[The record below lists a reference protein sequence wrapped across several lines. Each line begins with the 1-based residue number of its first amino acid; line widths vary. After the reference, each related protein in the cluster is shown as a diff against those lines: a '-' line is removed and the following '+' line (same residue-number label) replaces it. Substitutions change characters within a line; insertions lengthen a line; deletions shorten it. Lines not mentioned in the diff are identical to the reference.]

1 MKYTLTLVS
10 EVSGKSID
18 ELRSIANQKGIS
30 LPADNE
36 TEISLD
42 LIKQIDFSLAYTM
55 RYAQTGSG
63 KKEVRRPKVPKVVDK
78 IDLSQFDRKIADS
91 KGSQKTPTDETQ
103 ETGETSNDSEEQI
116 RSILTEMDMA
126 LAYPE
131 VIGLEDIMRFRTKW
145 EDCGLHSG
153 KQFKDL
159 YKKYELLLSNLYFSI
174 QVSEDILLEV
184 LTHNFEN
191 KVKICDALEG
201 LIDSNLS
208 IEDISQKVSE
218 YTSMWRSAGPVPP
231 ETKEDINNRYK
242 QVKSQLNKLIQPQ
255 HISKPTPQK
264 ESPANRRLVGYV
276 KWFDLMKGYGFA
288 ITNHM
293 GINLPNRSCS
303 PIGVFIHE
311 KEISVQFYPISEGD
325 WVSFHISKS
334 DKGWNAKKVRRLLP
348 TQEDFDIILKY
359 RGDYA
364 SIFGKD
370 DKTSENYDID
380 ILPQIYNCVWRNEN
394 SDIFFSFLSKKISKL
409 NNDENNIFID
419 ELLTNHSTGKLL
431 KDLID
436 NTNTYGLSDELISRI
451 REKIVFSCIGTSYI
465 ISCDTLLEYHNRG
478 IDLDFA
484 YPKLVSCLNTRDSLG
499 YAEEKLLINL
509 GFEEIRKLVNILKI
523 QEVSPVIIQFL
534 YNNYHD
540 SFREIFKADA
550 DIPDVALIYL
560 YILDNKFENLSKISN
575 WEQVIPWLESQD
587 SRLIATILRGFI
599 DNVDLDNDEI
609 FPLLIPDFLYKSIKD
624 INEDEKIQ
632 LLQQIPLK
640 HALEVVSKYYTG
652 TKIYDT
658 IIGDYWNSVKASI
671 PYVVFDMEYDGEA
684 INEFAFRQ
692 ESNTR
697 AYQGEDQIKSLL
709 RALKKKDIVVGYQ
722 IKGHKMN
729 LLQDK
734 GLSSKAFIWDTLE
747 IELLLNPCR
756 YAYSL
761 QTSKVSKD
769 NTELVDRLFWNQLY
783 RLSKQPELCQT
794 IKEHLPDCINDI
806 FSLLQDP
813 KLDGFFSKDA
823 NDNSAFFQELEDI
836 SQSLESRLKSI
847 SGMSLIE
854 NSLFVAP
861 KALWG
866 KVAQYLPLNFTDT
879 DNDINFKV
887 ISKQK
892 LLDNPIEDTFRQTI
906 LMRFMEMS
914 KTPLIA
920 NLAQFLRLNYFSD
933 EILSRY
939 IADFDETR
947 GICCD
952 LNSLSLHYGRTD
964 FMRIFFVG
972 SEIDSRLDQF
982 SLPMTMTTADFLSK
996 GCWIPMRLAGANYMI
1011 VNSNEVQAL
1020 GLSGL
1025 PDDTANVWVERQ
1037 LSGEFKFWYNVDYE
1051 QRKSILEQNNPTT
1064 AIESIKWEK
1073 TSQNGR
1079 VTLVTTVK
1087 KGKYNCSRNRVG
1099 SISRFRPMYWAT
1111 QLRMVHAVQTEEKG
1125 CPVIYVLDNPNEIL
1139 AVEGHA
1145 RSLGFHIPSAERL
1158 PDRVEEICN
1167 HSRSMLI
1174 ISREEFKEVIALRH
1188 YTRFVYVWDNLS
1200 VDKARMMWTGQ
1211 MPFGDEANADAEQG
1225 NHQAPSSEATPKS
1238 CLLASWPTIE
1248 YHYSY
1253 IRANN
1258 PLSKMY
1264 VLEPHLDDFGD
1275 LAEAWGADQ
1284 FVPQLWKSEKEYNAD
1299 LTIASQFHKDIQEVV
1314 KDGEDQAEDINVAM
1328 EVIRKIFLP
1337 AYEWRESQLD
1347 VLPAVLSR
1355 KKDYLISIPTGGG
1368 KSILFQGPALY
1379 HSAFTNRLS
1388 IVITPLKALME
1399 DQVNKLHDPS
1409 LGFYTN
1415 VDFLNSDKTLGEVQQ
1430 IYRKIK
1436 GGELALLY
1444 VTPERFRARTF
1455 LEVLEARMKKDD
1467 GLEYFIF
1474 DEAHC
1479 VSQWGQEFRPDYLN
1493 VMDWL
1498 KKFKE
1503 QYPKMCVAMYSAT
1516 VTKQIQD
1523 AIMKYLPDI
1532 ERRGQ
1537 KEEDYNPVR
1546 SHIGMSFLDVANSDA
1561 DRIKAIADFVVEKK
1575 IDHAKSRMLVFC
1587 RTRNQC
1593 EMCAEA
1599 LHDALV
1605 EHGLISEDEEMS
1617 PIGYFHAGMDAED
1630 REDAYLHFKNGDISI
1645 LCATKAFGMGM
1656 DIPNVHYI
1664 VHFSPP
1670 SVLEDYLQEVG
1681 RAGRSKEDY
1690 ESAGFVGNKLLPTVC
1705 LVSKEDFKKAKE
1717 LLIKGMLSWSNL
1729 NDIRKNVMDYIKR
1742 IQPLK
1747 ETITKPVVLPL
1758 DLWRKD
1764 KMDDSYTSFR
1774 LGLYWLE
1781 CLERLKLGFT
1791 CPSHINIRLNPKY
1804 ENTYSRR
1811 DSKTSVYSKVYDYI
1825 HANYAQAENDVC
1837 QIPISELKDGLHIGL
1852 HKLLDSLVRCVAA
1865 GWMQIEQDMLCE
1877 ITTTRTTEVLH
1888 RIDRDT
1894 SVTLDIIFDAI
1905 STILRGAN
1913 INDEYVID
1921 GRYREDVLNSA
1932 IQNAGLKTRTF
1943 KKKDKKGKVVDKE
1956 YMIWVDEE
1964 GSKSKNIGL
1973 GLAKSYKRDIYR
1985 KRAKHIFSIMQL
1997 LPDVK
2002 VKTELDTHNNNI
2014 QQLVSIKS
2022 NKWQTYLTTLK
2033 RDCLELLRYVVK
2045 SNNKLGARGERIN
2058 WATCLIDLNFVD
2070 KGFRYL
2076 DDLLYILKVL
2086 GYVNSGSMLP
2096 MGLEVYT
2103 TPDSE
2108 RAVNHKFKPESVD
2121 EKVKDEFE
2129 LMNKMRKIRLAAM
2142 AAFAGKGKGNVNQF
2156 IAEYFKCVT
2165 FDDFFALVS
2174 NYYDENNKADREFI
2188 AAMQDEA
2195 IIKEEKKLG
2204 EEQLPIYNAPL
2215 DEDINVIAG
2224 PGSGKTHILTLRCAR
2239 MIYRENVSPT
2249 EILVLAYNRA
2259 VVVELRNRLDR
2270 LFGRLGLSRSASQVH
2285 VHTFSALS
2293 KVICGHSLD
2302 DVELKEWE
2310 GRLLKTL
2317 KSNPMVVKKILPNI
2331 KYIMIDEFQD
2341 ITQTRLESIFT
2352 LQLIYPGVKI
2362 FTIGDKNQSIY
2373 GFDKKI
2379 EGIPESTSPDYY
2391 YRQLVEKINPHEYT
2405 MRTNYRSYQKI
2416 LDAASVYLKD
2426 PRETPVSSRS
2436 IMTHEPENYVKV
2448 IQWQKGM
2455 KYWTEEL
2462 PELVR
2467 EAQES
2472 LKKEHRHQR
2481 IEDIAVFFRSN
2492 DEVYR
2497 GYERVSKMNLQ
2508 NVRLRIQGASACE
2521 LYRVREVYEVLNYL
2535 YSKSEDEIVITG
2547 AQTQN
2552 EIRQFIEGLMSQYP
2566 NWDRFYL
2573 DFAYTLALDYLE
2585 FVASEE
2591 ANYTYGQMADAIKE
2605 STMAD
2610 DGQIF
2615 KIYDRYQEERI
2626 DRTRQVNIILT
2637 TMHKVKGL
2645 EFDAVI
2651 VTPSFASLPF
2661 DGRDNPDI
2669 NFAAPLS
2676 AEEREELEEER
2687 RLQYVAYTRARKRLS
2702 AYRFTR
2708 EIHLDQ
2714 MRKIQRQD
2722 ARLGWNDKAG
2732 IDKYFLSFL
2741 ATDWYF
2747 NNNSYVERYLAK
2759 NEPLTL
2765 EPHRNGDK
2773 YQIKHNG
2780 TVIGQLSKNSEIFRK
2795 AMMNKQNGMEL
2806 PILSGIFVSEV
2817 YVWTLEDTLK
2827 YDADNNTDFI
2837 KYWGESAKKKGY
2849 VYIVDFAGYAKIK
2862 R

>member
-36 TEISLD
+36 AEISLD

-131 VIGLEDIMRFRTKW
+131 VIGLKEIQGIRDKW
-145 EDCGLHSG
+145 DSCDERRKSREARNYARLLDKLFYAATLNLDERESAYKANLEKREKVCEALESLAESEGSETPIGLHIS
-153 KQFKDL
+153 K
-159 YKKYELLLSNLYFSI
+159 
-174 QVSEDILLEV
+174 
-184 LTHNFEN
+184 LT
-191 KVKICDALEG
+191 A
-201 LIDSNLS
+201 
-208 IEDISQKVSE
+208 QW
-218 YTSMWRSAGPVPP
+218 YSAGPVSDEDWKIIDKRYKAVKDRLKGRKQSQSASHSKKKKTSERVIAYIKFYDNRKGFGFAATNNKGIDGKAANTLVDIYLGGSEIDGYINEMFDHWVICNIEKSHKGYNAKKI
-231 ETKEDINNRYK
+231 ETISFANIPLELLFEYRGKYAMVSGYDANSGKTIKEDI
-242 QVKSQLNKLIQPQ
+242 IP
-255 HISKPTPQK
+255 
-264 ESPANRRLVGYV
+264 
-276 KWFDLMKGYGFA
+276 
-288 ITNHM
+288 
-293 GINLPNRSCS
+293 
-303 PIGVFIHE
+303 
-311 KEISVQFYPISEGD
+311 
-325 WVSFHISKS
+325 
-334 DKGWNAKKVRRLLP
+334 
-348 TQEDFDIILKY
+348 
-359 RGDYA
+359 
-364 SIFGKD
+364 SIY
-370 DKTSENYDID
+370 E
-380 ILPQIYNCVWRNEN
+380 QIYKEKH
-394 SDIFFSFLSKKISKL
+394 SYEFFSYLTNKIDSL
-409 NNDENNIFID
+409 EHDLQIAFID
-419 ELLTNHSTGKLL
+419 ELLSNEATLQ
-431 KDLID
+431 LIEKFVED
-436 NTNTYGLSDELISRI
+436 PYFDASSSAVELIKSRLVDAAVNGKQWNFLTKYLDRGVDLSTFYPI
-451 REKIVFSCIGTSYI
+451 LIPHLNAEKSLSFEEKDFLRNLGEEHLERALSVLTTDS
-465 ISCDTLLEYHNRG
+465 ISTA
-478 IDLDFA
+478 ILDFL
-484 YPKLVSCLNTRDSLG
+484 YLGTPNLRNLLPKIYASSDS
-499 YAEEKLLINL
+499 I
-509 GFEEIRKLVNILKI
+509 
-523 QEVSPVIIQFL
+523 
-534 YNNYHD
+534 
-540 SFREIFKADA
+540 A
-550 DIPDVALIYL
+550 DIPRIYL
-560 YILDNKFENLSKISN
+560 FLVENNFEHLLKVSD
-575 WEQVIPWLESQD
+575 WESIAKWLESKSSIVNEIVQ
-587 SRLIATILRGFI
+587 GFI
-599 DNVDLDNDEI
+599 ENVDMETDEV
-609 FPLLIPDFLYKSIKD
+609 FPLFVPDLIYKAMTFSE
-624 INEDEKIQ
+624 EDEKIQ

-658 IIGDYWNSVKASI
+658 IIEDYWNSVKASI
-671 PYVVFDMEYDGEA
+671 PYVVFDMEYDGEV

-1188 YTRFVYVWDNLS
+1188 YTRFVFVWDNLS

-1299 LTIASQFHKDIQEVV
+1299 LTIASQFHKDIQEAV

-1791 CPSHINIRLNPKY
+1791 CPSHINIRLKPKY

-1877 ITTTRTTEVLH
+1877 ITTTRTTEVLY

-1921 GRYREDVLNSA
+1921 GRYREDVLKSA

-2096 MGLEVYT
+2096 MGMEVYT

-2142 AAFAGKGKGNVNQF
+2142 AAFAGKGKGNINQF

-2317 KSNPMVVKKILPNI
+2317 KANPLVVKKILPNI

-2436 IMTHEPENYVKV
+2436 IMTHEPENYVKE

-2472 LKKEHRHQR
+2472 LKNEHRHQR

-2492 DEVYR
+2492 NEVYR
-2497 GYERVSKMNLQ
+2497 GYERISKMNLQ
-2508 NVRLRIQGASACE
+2508 NVRLRIQGTSACE

-2651 VTPSFASLPF
+2651 VTPSFVGLPH
-2661 DGRDNPDI
+2661 DPTGKKNIDYAGR
-2669 NFAAPLS
+2669 LTE
-2676 AEEREELEEER
+2676 EEREDLEEER
-2687 RLQYVAYTRARKRLS
+2687 RLLYVAYTRAKKKLS
-2702 AYRFTR
+2702 VYRFTR
-2708 EIHLDQ
+2708 EIHLDNMQ
-2714 MRKIQRQD
+2714 KLKPQDLKVGCNDNPGIQ
-2722 ARLGWNDKAG
+2722 KF
-2732 IDKYFLSFL
+2732 FLSFM
-2741 ATDWYF
+2741 AMPRYF
-2747 NNNSYVERYLAK
+2747 NNNSYIERYIAK
-2759 NEPLTL
+2759 NELLTI
-2765 EPHRNGDK
+2765 EPHINQSGEET
-2773 YQIKHNG
+2773 YQIRHHSIA
-2780 TVIGQLSKNSEIFRK
+2780 VGQLS
-2795 AMMNKQNGMEL
+2795 NKSKILNDQKKKLNGMGL

-2827 YDADNNTDFI
+2827 YDAEKNKDFI
-2837 KYWGESAKKKGY
+2837 KYWSESAKQKGY
-2849 VYIVDFAGYAKIK
+2849 IYIVDFGGYA

>member
-10 EVSGKSID
+10 EVSGKSIE
-18 ELRSIANQKGIS
+18 ELRQIAEQKGIS
-30 LPADNE
+30 LPADDA
-36 TEISLD
+36 EISLD
-42 LIKQIDFSLAYTM
+42 IIKQIDFTLAYTM
-55 RYAQTGSG
+55 RYANAGSG
-63 KKEVRRPKVPKVVDK
+63 KKEVKRPKAPKVVEK
-78 IDLSQFDRKIADS
+78 IDRSIFEKSEVTSDDLPQTSIESQ
-91 KGSQKTPTDETQ
+91 Q
-103 ETGETSNDSEEQI
+103 ETKKASNDSNDQV
-116 RSILTEMDMA
+116 RSILTELEMA
-126 LAYPE
+126 LSYPE
-131 VIGLEDIMRFRTKW
+131 VIRLKDIQGIRNKWDKCDIHGRHKEARNYARLLDKLFDAVTIDEGEREEAYKANLEMREKVCEALESLLKT
-145 EDCGLHSG
+145 EDNDTPLAHHI
-153 KQFKDL
+153 
-159 YKKYELLLSNLYFSI
+159 SNLTVQWY
-174 QVSEDILLEV
+174 
-184 LTHNFEN
+184 
-191 KVKICDALEG
+191 
-201 LIDSNLS
+201 
-208 IEDISQKVSE
+208 
-218 YTSMWRSAGPVPP
+218 SAGPVS
-231 ETKEDINNRYK
+231 EEDWKVIEKRYK
-242 QVKSQLNKLIQPQ
+242 AIKDRLKERKQAQTSSQKKKKNASEQVI
-255 HISKPTPQK
+255 
-264 ESPANRRLVGYV
+264 GYV
-276 KWFDLMKGYGFA
+276 KWFDDSKGFGFA
-288 ITNHM
+288 ITNSL
-293 GINLPNRSCS
+293 GTNEQGKSKYIDVYLSKENIVDTYGSLLVWITFRIEKSRKGYIAKNIQRISINNVTPEL
-303 PIGVFIHE
+303 V
-311 KEISVQFYPISEGD
+311 
-325 WVSFHISKS
+325 
-334 DKGWNAKKVRRLLP
+334 
-348 TQEDFDIILKY
+348 LKY
-359 RGDYA
+359 RGNYA
-364 SIFGKD
+364 
-370 DKTSENYDID
+370 
-380 ILPQIYNCVWRNEN
+380 
-394 SDIFFSFLSKKISKL
+394 KISGYDSKASKRYDLDIIPAVYNSIYYKDSASYSFFTKL
-409 NNDENNIFID
+409 INIIDSLDSESQIMFID
-419 ELLTNHSTGKLL
+419 ELLSNNATW
-431 KDLID
+431 
-436 NTNTYGLSDELISRI
+436 ELISNSM
-451 REKIVFSCIGTSYI
+451 ETL
-465 ISCDTLLEYHNRG
+465 ISSAEESRAVDLIKDGLMKAAAKGQKWEVLVDYMDKG
-478 IDLDFA
+478 IDISP
-484 YPKLVSCLNTRDSLG
+484 YCPKLLSTLIAEQHIAPQESLFLRNVNTDILYAALAEKSLDTISSSFWDALYRNQPDIFGKLSANCDS
-499 YAEEKLLINL
+499 
-509 GFEEIRKLVNILKI
+509 
-523 QEVSPVIIQFL
+523 
-534 YNNYHD
+534 
-540 SFREIFKADA
+540 
-550 DIPDVALIYL
+550 IPDITRIYL
-560 YILDNKFENLSKISN
+560 YSIEKKFEHLLKVSDWESTSK
-575 WEQVIPWLESQD
+575 WLKDGPPDITTEVVK
-587 SRLIATILRGFI
+587 GFI
-599 DNVDLDNDEI
+599 DNVDLDKDEI
-609 FPLLIPDFLYKSIKD
+609 FPLLIPEVFYNAIEYSDKD
-624 INEDEKIQ
+624 EQIQ
-632 LLQQIPLK
+632 FLQQIPQK
-640 HALEVVSKYYTG
+640 YAIDVVSEYFQNT
-652 TKIYDT
+652 DVCNT
-658 IIGDYWNSVKASI
+658 IIQDYWNSVKANI
-671 PYVVFDMEYDGEA
+671 PYVVFDMEYDGET

-692 ESNTR
+692 EANTR
-697 AYQGEDQIKSLL
+697 AYQGEDQINSLL
-709 RALKKKDIVVGYQ
+709 RALKRNDIVVGYQ
-722 IKGHKMN
+722 IKGHKLN
-729 LLQDK
+729 LLQSK
-734 GLSSKAFIWDTLE
+734 GLNSAAFIWDTLE

-761 QTSKVSKD
+761 QTSNVSKD
-769 NTELVDRLFWNQLY
+769 NTELVDRLFWNQLF
-783 RLSKQPELCQT
+783 RLSQQPELCQS
-794 IKEHLPDCINDI
+794 IKEYLPDCINEI
-806 FSLLQDP
+806 FSTLQDP
-813 KLDGFFSKDA
+813 KLDRFFSKDA
-823 NDNSAFFQELEDI
+823 NNSSFFQELEDI
-836 SQSLESRLKSI
+836 SENLESRLESI
-847 SGMSLIE
+847 SEMSLLE
-854 NSLFVAP
+854 KSLFVAP

-866 KVAQYLPLNFTDT
+866 KVAQYLPLSFADA

-887 ISKQK
+887 ISRQK
-892 LLDNPIEDTFRQTI
+892 LLDNPLENKFLQTI

-920 NLAQFLRLNYFSD
+920 NLAHFLRLNYFPD
-933 EILSRY
+933 EVLSRY
-939 IADFDETR
+939 VDDFDETK

-952 LNSLSLHYGRTD
+952 VNSLGLYNERND
-964 FMRIFFVG
+964 FSRIFFVG
-972 SEIDSRLDQF
+972 CEMDSRLDQF
-982 SLPMTMTTADFLSK
+982 ALPGSMTTADFLNK

-1011 VNSNEVQAL
+1011 VNDNEIHAL
-1020 GLSGL
+1020 ELSGL

-1037 LSGEFKFWYNVDYE
+1037 LSGDFVFWYNINYE
-1051 QRKSILEQNNPTT
+1051 QRISILKQNNQT
-1064 AIESIKWEK
+1064 AEIEYVKWEK
-1073 TSQNGR
+1073 GFDSGKI
-1079 VTLVTTVK
+1079 TLVTALK
-1087 KGKYNCSRNRVG
+1087 KGKYNCSLNRVR

-1111 QLRMVHAVQTEEKG
+1111 QLRMVQVVQEEENG
-1125 CPVIYVLDNPNEIL
+1125 CPMIYVLDNPSEIP

-1145 RSLGFHIPSAERL
+1145 RSLGFYVPSAEQL
-1158 PDRVEEICN
+1158 SDRVEEICN
-1167 HSRSMLI
+1167 HNRSVLI
-1174 ISREEFKEVIALRH
+1174 ISREDFSEVTSLRH

-1211 MPFGDEANADAEQG
+1211 MPFGDEVNADNEQN
-1225 NHQAPSSEATPKS
+1225 NHQIASSEGTTKS
-1238 CLLASWPTIE
+1238 CMLASWPTME

-1264 VLEPHLDDFGD
+1264 VLEPHFDDFGD
-1275 LAEAWGADQ
+1275 LAEVWGADK
-1284 FVPQLWKSEKEYNAD
+1284 FAPQLWSSETEYNAD
-1299 LTIASQFHKDIQEVV
+1299 LAVASQFHKDIQESV
-1314 KDGEDQAEDINVAM
+1314 KGNEDKTEDVDAAM

-1415 VDFLNSDKTLGEVQQ
+1415 VDYLNSDKTLGEVQQ

-1444 VTPERFRARTF
+1444 VTPERFRARSF
-1455 LEVLEARMKKDD
+1455 LEALEARMKKDD

-1493 VMDWL
+1493 VMDWI

-1503 QYPKMCVAMYSAT
+1503 RYPQMCVAMYSAT

-1523 AIMKYLPDI
+1523 AIVKYLPDI

-1546 SHIGMSFLDVANSDA
+1546 SHIGMSFLDVPNSDA
-1561 DRIKAIADFVVEKK
+1561 DRIKAIANYVVEKK
-1575 IDHAKSRMLVFC
+1575 IDHEKSRMLVFC
-1587 RTRNQC
+1587 RTRKQC

-1605 EHGLISEDEEMS
+1605 EHNLISEDEEMS

-1729 NDIRKNVMDYIKR
+1729 NDIRKNVLDYIKR

-1747 ETITKPVVLPL
+1747 ETINKPVVLPL
-1758 DLWRKD
+1758 DLWKKD
-1764 KMDDSYTSFR
+1764 KTDDSFTSYR

-1791 CPSHINIRLNPKY
+1791 CPSHINIRLKPKY
-1804 ENTYSRR
+1804 ENPYHRI
-1811 DSKTSVYSKVYDYI
+1811 DSKKTTYSKVYDYI
-1825 HANYAQAENDVC
+1825 HDNYDQAENEVC
-1837 QIPISELKDGLHIGL
+1837 QIPIGELKDGLHIGL
-1852 HKLLDSLVRCVAA
+1852 NKLLDSLVRCVAA
-1865 GWMQIEQDMLCE
+1865 GWMHIEQDMRCE
-1877 ITTTRTTEVLH
+1877 ISTTRTTEVLY
-1888 RIDRDT
+1888 RIDRNT
-1894 SVTLDIIFDAI
+1894 NVTLDIIFDAI
-1905 STILRGAN
+1905 STILRGAGV
-1913 INDEYVID
+1913 NDEYVID
-1921 GRYREDVLNSA
+1921 SRYRDEVLKFA
-1932 IQNAGLKTRTF
+1932 IQDAGLKTRTH
-1943 KKKDKKGKVVDKE
+1943 KKKDKKGKEVIKE

-1997 LPDVK
+1997 LPDVN
-2002 VKTELDTHNNNI
+2002 VKTEIDTHTNHI
-2014 QQLVSIKS
+2014 QQLVSVKS
-2022 NKWQTYLTTLK
+2022 TKWQTYLSTLK
-2033 RDCLELLRYVVK
+2033 KDCLELLKYIVK

-2058 WATCLIDLNFVD
+2058 WATCLIDLKFID
-2070 KGFRYL
+2070 KGFGYL
-2076 DDLLYILKVL
+2076 DNLLYILRIL

-2108 RAVNHKFKPESVD
+2108 RAVSNKFKADSVD
-2121 EKVKDEFE
+2121 EKVKDEFD

-2142 AAFAGKGKGNVNQF
+2142 AAFAGRGMGNINQF

-2165 FDDFFALVS
+2165 FEDFFALVS
-2174 NYYDENNKADREFI
+2174 TYYDENNKADREFI

-2195 IIKEEKKLG
+2195 IIKEEKQLG
-2204 EEQLPIYNAPL
+2204 EEQQPIYNAPL

-2302 DVELKEWE
+2302 DVPLEEWE
-2310 GRLLKTL
+2310 GRLLETL
-2317 KSNPMVVKKILPNI
+2317 KSNPLVVKKILPNI

-2352 LQLIYPGVKI
+2352 LQLIYPGVKL

-2379 EGIPESTSPDYY
+2379 DGIPESTSPDYY
-2391 YRQLVEKINPHEYT
+2391 YRQLVEKVKPHEYT

-2426 PRETPVSSRS
+2426 PSETPVASKSV
-2436 IMTHEPENYVKV
+2436 MVHEPTDYVKV
-2448 IQWQKGM
+2448 IQWEKGM
-2455 KYWTEEL
+2455 QFWTEEL
-2462 PELVR
+2462 PELLR
-2467 EAQES
+2467 QAQES
-2472 LKKEHRHQR
+2472 LKHEHRYQR

-2521 LYRVREVYEVLNYL
+2521 LYRVREIYEVLNYL
-2535 YSKSEDEIVITG
+2535 YSKSEEEIVITG

-2552 EIRQFIEGLMSQYP
+2552 EVRQFIEGLMRQYP

-2591 ANYTYGQMADAIKE
+2591 ATYTFGQMADAIKE

-2626 DRTRQVNIILT
+2626 DRTRQVNVILT

-2651 VTPSFASLPF
+2651 VTPSFSSLPF

-2669 NFAAPLS
+2669 DFTAPLT

-2702 AYRFTR
+2702 AYRFKR
-2708 EIHLDQ
+2708 EIYLDQ
-2714 MRKIQRQD
+2714 MRKIPRQD
-2722 ARLGWNDKAG
+2722 SRLGWNDKAG

-2741 ATDWYF
+2741 ATDWNF
-2747 NNNSYVERYLAK
+2747 SKNSYVERYLAK
-2759 NEPLTL
+2759 NELLTI
-2765 EPHRNGDK
+2765 EPHTNGDK

-2780 TVIGQLSKNSEIFRK
+2780 TIIGQLSRNSDILRK
-2795 AMMNKQNGMEL
+2795 AVANRHNGMGL

-2817 YVWTLEDTLK
+2817 YVWTWEDTIK
-2827 YDADNNTDFI
+2827 YDELHGTDFQ
-2837 KYWGESAKKKGY
+2837 KFWGESARKKGY
-2849 VYIVDFAGYAKIK
+2849 IYIVDFAGYAK
-2862 R
+2862 